1 VISVAANEVPGP
13 LRAMV
18 AACRKGDFAE
28 GRRLHNR
35 LLRLMNLNFVESN
48 PIPVKAALALMGLC
62 EESYRLPLAPPSQAT
77 RDALA
82 AALRELEL
90 LA

>member
-1 VISVAANEVPGP
+1 MRDLA
-13 LRAMV
+13 
-18 AACRKGDFAE
+18 AACAHGDFVE
-28 GRRLHNR
+28 GRRIHNR

-48 PIPVKAALALMGLC
+48 PIPVKTSLALMGLC
-62 EESYRLPLAPPSQAT
+62 AESFRLPLCPAT
-77 RDALA
+77 EATKEALK